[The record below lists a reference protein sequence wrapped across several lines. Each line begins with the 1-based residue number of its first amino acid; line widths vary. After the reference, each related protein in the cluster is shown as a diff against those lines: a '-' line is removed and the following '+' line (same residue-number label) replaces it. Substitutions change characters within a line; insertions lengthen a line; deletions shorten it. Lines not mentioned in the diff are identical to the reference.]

1 MTSKKKTAAKEKLT
15 KPVSFRL
22 TAADHSAYLEKVEAS
37 GMKSSEFFRDCVLG
51 NKTQVIARP
60 KASVE
65 KDQIIYLFN
74 KASNNMNQLAYKAN
88 AAHLA
93 GSVSEATYAEILAEI
108 QTLAHLMKAIIK
120 NAD

>member
-1 MTSKKKTAAKEKLT
+1 MTSKKKAAAKEKLT
-15 KPVSFRL
+15 HPVSFRL
-22 TAADHSAYLEKVEAS
+22 TAADHATYLEKVEAS

-60 KASVE
+60 KSSAE
-65 KDQIIYLFN
+65 KDRIIYLFN
-74 KASNNMNQLAYKAN
+74 KASNNMNQLAHKAN

-93 GSVSEATYAEILAEI
+93 GSVSEDTYKGILAEL
-108 QTLAHLMKAIIK
+108 QTLAHFMKATIK

>member
-1 MTSKKKTAAKEKLT
+1 MTSKKKTATREKLT

-22 TAADHSAYLEKVEAS
+22 TEADHAAYQEKVETS

-65 KDQIIYLFN
+65 KDQLIYLFN
-74 KASNNMNQLAYKAN
+74 KASNNMNQLAHKAN

-93 GSVSEATYAEILAEI
+93 GSASEATYAGILAEL
-108 QTLAHLMKAIIK
+108 QSLADLMKATIK
-120 NAD
+120 NVD

>member
-1 MTSKKKTAAKEKLT
+1 MTSKKKVVTKEKLT

-22 TAADHSAYLEKVEAS
+22 TTADHAAYLGKVEAS
-37 GMKSSEFFRDCVLG
+37 GMKASEFFRDCVMG

-74 KASNNMNQLAYKAN
+74 KTSNNMNQLAHKAN

-93 GSVSEATYAEILAEI
+93 GSVSEATYADILAEL
-108 QTLAHLMKAIIK
+108 QTLADLMKAAIK
-120 NAD
+120 NVD